1 MQIFLNGQTIDTQQ
15 TTLDALLDEQGYG
28 DSAVATAFNKRFV
41 PIAERGETHLHD
53 DCVIDVV
60 APMQGG

>member
-28 DSAVATAFNKRFV
+28 DSAVATAFNKRLPSV
-41 PIAERGETHLHD
+41 AKLTCMTIA
-53 DCVIDVV
+53 
-60 APMQGG
+60 